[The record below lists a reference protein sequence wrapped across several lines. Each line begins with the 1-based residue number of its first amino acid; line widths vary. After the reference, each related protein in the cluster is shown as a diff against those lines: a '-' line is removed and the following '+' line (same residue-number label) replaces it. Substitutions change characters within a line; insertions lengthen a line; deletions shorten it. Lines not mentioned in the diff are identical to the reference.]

1 MMGNAL
7 IQPMM
12 YFNVR
17 NIPMFSG
24 PYMITSVTHQISE
37 GEFSTTFKGTRQPF
51 YSLPKIDSF
60 IQSLSLDIISKL
72 QEQVKA
78 NEEKSK
84 SSPENVIFQKNNVVS
99 NVTGTDT
106 ITKNQ
111 DCSDKINSGYVGYT
125 PLDSPVSTQIS
136 YKDFKKLLGDR
147 IVAIGI
153 PKETTSGGATT
164 PNENFV
170 KLSAILFL
178 FIYLDSAS
186 SSGMKAYE
194 NNYST
199 INLTETYGQILA
211 STTNKKYYCLSRGTN
226 LNIPVVSFISAEKF
240 VDFAIGRFK
249 DSLSLI
255 KTATDEEIVQLYV
268 TKYPKIQADNVYT
281 EMTEQDKNTLQ
292 NKVKQ
297 GADIYRSLN

>member
-1 MMGNAL
+1 
-7 IQPMM
+7 
-12 YFNVR
+12 
-17 NIPMFSG
+17 
-24 PYMITSVTHQISE
+24 MITSVTHQISE

-72 QEQVKA
+72 QEKVKA
-78 NEEKSK
+78 NEEKAK

-125 PLDSPVSTQIS
+125 PLDNPISTQIS
-136 YKDFKKLLGDR
+136 YKDFKKLLEDR

-153 PKETTSGGATT
+153 PKETTSGVVTT
-164 PNENFV
+164 LNENFL
-170 KLSAILFL
+170 KLSAVLFS

-199 INLTETYGQILA
+199 INLTETYGPILA
-211 STTNKKYYCLSRGTN
+211 ATTNKKYYCSSRGTN

-240 VDFAIGRFK
+240 VDFAIGKFK
-249 DSLSLI
+249 DRLSLI
-255 KTATDEEIVQLYV
+255 ETATDEEIVQLYV
-268 TKYPKIQADNVYT
+268 TKYPNIQPDNVYT

-297 GADIYRSLN
+297 SVDIYRSLN

>member
-1 MMGNAL
+1 M
-7 IQPMM
+7 
-12 YFNVR
+12 
-17 NIPMFSG
+17 
-24 PYMITSVTHQISE
+24 
-37 GEFSTTFKGTRQPF
+37 
-51 YSLPKIDSF
+51 
-60 IQSLSLDIISKL
+60 
-72 QEQVKA
+72 
-78 NEEKSK
+78 
-84 SSPENVIFQKNNVVS
+84 VS

-125 PLDSPVSTQIS
+125 PLDNPISTQIS

-147 IVAIGI
+147 IVASGV
-153 PKETTSGGATT
+153 PKETTSNSVTT
-164 PNENFV
+164 INPTFRD
-170 KLSAILFL
+170 LSYYLFS

-199 INLTETYGQILA
+199 INLTEAYGGSQFA
-211 STTNKKYYCLSRGTN
+211 SSVNKKFYCLSRGTN
-226 LNIPVVSFISAEKF
+226 LNIPIVSFISAEKF

-268 TKYPKIQADNVYT
+268 TKYPNIQPDNVYT

-297 GADIYRSLN
+297 SVDIYRSLN

>member
-1 MMGNAL
+1 
-7 IQPMM
+7 
-12 YFNVR
+12 
-17 NIPMFSG
+17 
-24 PYMITSVTHQISE
+24 
-37 GEFSTTFKGTRQPF
+37 
-51 YSLPKIDSF
+51 
-60 IQSLSLDIISKL
+60 
-72 QEQVKA
+72 
-78 NEEKSK
+78 
-84 SSPENVIFQKNNVVS
+84 VIFQKNNVVS

-125 PLDSPVSTQIS
+125 PLDSPASTQIS

-147 IVAIGI
+147 IVASGI
-153 PKETTSGGATT
+153 PKETTSGGVTT

-170 KLSAILFL
+170 KLSANLFL

-186 SSGMKAYE
+186 ASGMKAYE

-255 KTATDEEIVQLYV
+255 KTATDEEVVQLYV
-268 TKYPKIQADNVYT
+268 TKYPKIQPDNVYT

-297 GADIYRSLN
+297 GADIYNSLN